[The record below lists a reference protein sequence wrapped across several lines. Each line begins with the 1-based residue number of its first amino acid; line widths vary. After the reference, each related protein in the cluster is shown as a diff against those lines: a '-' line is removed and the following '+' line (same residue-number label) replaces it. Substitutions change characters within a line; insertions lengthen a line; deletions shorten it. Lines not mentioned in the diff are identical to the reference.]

1 MIKSTIIKVKSIKN
15 WEIIMAV
22 IITRVILATVIRK
35 IITITIIMMVMR
47 IESGNG
53 IAI

>member
-22 IITRVILATVIRK
+22 IITRVILTTVIRK
-35 IITITIIMMVMR
+35 IITITIMMVMR

-53 IAI
+53 IPI